1 MQYGCDGNMW
11 CGVDCIDHNGEEE
24 DDEEEDDEDDVAVA
38 DVDEDEKVGS
48 SIHSAPSWT
57 AYISIYMYRKHIAM
71 QHSV

>member
-24 DDEEEDDEDDVAVA
+24 DDEDDDDADVAVA
-38 DVDEDEKVGS
+38 VVDEGKKVGF

-57 AYISIYMYRKHIAM
+57 AYIANA
-71 QHSV
+71 